1 MRRIVIAIGTTLTGL
16 VLLFSWPTSLN
27 RAPSATV
34 GGTAA
39 KSAAAAGAAPAAPA
53 APAATLSDESE
64 TGDGAA
70 ASAPAAGAAAAAAGS
85 AGTPAQTST
94 GSKTYDGA
102 AASTQYGAVQV
113 RISVTGGKV
122 SAAQAIAAPGRDPRS
137 QSITAG
143 AVPILNQEAVSAQSA
158 SIDMVSGAT
167 FTSGG
172 YLQSLQ
178 SALDQAGL

>member
-70 ASAPAAGAAAAAAGS
+70 ASAPAAGAAAAGS

>member
-27 RAPSATV
+27 RSPSATV

-39 KSAAAAGAAPAAPA
+39 RSAAAAGAAPAAI
-53 APAATLSDESE
+53 SSGESE
-64 TGDGAA
+64 PGDGAA
-70 ASAPAAGAAAAAAGS
+70 ASAPAASAATAGS
-85 AGTPAQTST
+85 AATPAQTAP

-113 RISVTGGKV
+113 RITVTGGKI

-137 QSITAG
+137 QDITAV

-158 SIDMVSGAT
+158 NIDMVSGAT